1 MPQAFVAGLNDQARH
16 KMIDLL
22 NARLADMVALTLAV
36 KQAHWNLKG
45 PGFIGVH
52 ELLDEIADRLREGAD
67 LMAERATIIGG
78 QAKGTVE
85 IAAAETKMTAYPT
98 DMEEITDHLSALK
111 DRFLL
116 VGETVR
122 AAIESAA
129 DAGDADT
136 EDLFTEISRQLDKDC
151 WFIGANLPP
160 G

>member
-1 MPQAFVAGLNDQARH
+1 MPHAFVAGLNDQARH